1 MRRKSRTPVGPVST
15 HTTIHLLVSPD
26 ALPAIRVNQT
36 MLADA
41 AGEPTVY
48 LHVEAEHRTTRFD
61 HTATVTISG
70 PNAAIR
76 QLLDECKAAL
86 AQLPPQDAEHVEAP
100 GCGS

>member
-1 MRRKSRTPVGPVST
+1 MRRKSRTLVGPVST
-15 HTTIHLLVSPD
+15 HTTVHLLVGTD
-26 ALPAIRVNQT
+26 ALPTIRVNQAI
-36 MLADA
+36 LAEV

-61 HTATVTISG
+61 HTATVTVSG
-70 PNAAIR
+70 PNAAIH

-86 AQLPPQDAEHVEAP
+86 DQLPQDAEHVEAP